1 MSISFSKQGIARGF
15 SEAAAHYER
24 WAAPQ
29 RTIAEALAAL
39 LPDALPPGPIL
50 DLGCGTGLLT
60 GLLIERYPGR
70 KVVGVDVAPAMVDA
84 CRAKWP
90 DTERA
95 EFVVDDAEQFAS
107 GGPWALVA
115 SSCSFQWFE
124 HPAEVLRRFG
134 GQLAPGGFVAL
145 AVPVQG
151 SLPELNDCY
160 GVVLKRTMPGLT
172 FLPPT
177 TYEEALAGAG
187 LLTRCAKAEPVV
199 TMYDHG
205 LDALRSFKG
214 VGATFQ
220 HQHEYT
226 ALNGKA
232 VRALVK
238 EYDRLF
244 AQSDGRVPLTYQAL
258 YCVAES
264 TT

>member
-15 SEAAAHYER
+15 SAAAAHYER

-29 RTIAEALAAL
+29 RTIAEALATL
-39 LPDALPPGPIL
+39 LPETLPPGPIL

-60 GLLIERYPGR
+60 GLLIERYPGH
-70 KVVGVDVAPAMVDA
+70 KVVGVDVAPAMVEA

-90 DTERA
+90 DTAIA
-95 EFVVDDAEQFAS
+95 EFILDDAEQFSAE
-107 GGPWALVA
+107 GPWALVA

-124 HPAEVLRRFG
+124 HPTEDLCRFG
-134 GQLAPGGFVAL
+134 GHLAPGGFVAL

-172 FLPPT
+172 FLPPA
-177 TYEEALAGAG
+177 TYEEALEDTG
-187 LLTRCAKAEPVV
+187 LLMRSVKSEPVV
-199 TMYDHG
+199 TLYDHG
-205 LDALRSFKG
+205 MDALRSFKG

-220 HQHEYT
+220 HQHEYS
-226 ALNGKA
+226 ALSGKT

-244 AQSDGRVPLTYQAL
+244 ALADGRVPLTYQAL
-258 YCVAES
+258 YCVAEN